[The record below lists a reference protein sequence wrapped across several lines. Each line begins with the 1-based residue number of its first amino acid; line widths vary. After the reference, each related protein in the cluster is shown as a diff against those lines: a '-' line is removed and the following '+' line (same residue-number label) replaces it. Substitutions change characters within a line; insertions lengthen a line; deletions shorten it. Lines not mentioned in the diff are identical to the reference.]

1 MKIINIKHKNNHV
14 RFYLGRCARAGRDGT
29 AYSIF
34 STDDQAHLLDLHL
47 FLSRPFSLYDSDSIG
62 TMPPDLIEE
71 EQKAVIDWFTDND
84 IAGVYKTSNNAYKH
98 YLQTRP
104 TASADSNK
112 RIKTVEFF
120 KLRTLS
126 DFTRPN
132 INEVEAKATK
142 KVEDA
147 DIKENF
153 GKILKE
159 DLLIQMKKYRPSGTV
174 FELNPHKQS
183 VPNEIMKQ
191 KREVHQ
197 KVIEKFKE
205 KIANNEENERTENE
219 TLKAKKKANLATEPS
234 EEYISSAFN
243 KILQS
248 KKRKDLEDEY
258 TKPAKKKKKIVVRD
272 EDNYIPYHASDK
284 HTEDGLAINSFNKDA
299 QNAEISVTAD
309 NQEGIQ
315 ISKKLQKWDRI
326 RKKMVTVQVGL
337 KIIFKILTIF
347 YD

>member
-1 MKIINIKHKNNHV
+1 
-14 RFYLGRCARAGRDGT
+14 
-29 AYSIF
+29 
-34 STDDQAHLLDLHL
+34 
-47 FLSRPFSLYDSDSIG
+47 
-62 TMPPDLIEE
+62 MPPDLIEE

-126 DFTRPN
+126 DLIRPN
-132 INEVEAKATK
+132 NKGVVEAKLTK
-142 KVEDA
+142 KIEDA

-153 GKILKE
+153 EKILKE
-159 DLLIQMKKYRPSGTV
+159 DLLIRMKKYRPSGTV

-205 KIANNEENERTENE
+205 KMAYNEETEKTVENE
-219 TLKAKKKANLATEPS
+219 KLKAKKKDSLTTEPS

-243 KILQS
+243 KILKS

-258 TKPAKKKKKIVVRD
+258 TKPAKKKKKVVVRD
-272 EDNYIPYHASDK
+272 EDNYIPYQASDK

-326 RKKMVTVQVGL
+326 RKKMVTVQVWHR
-337 KIIFKILTIF
+337 ILF
-347 YD
+347 F

>member
-1 MKIINIKHKNNHV
+1 
-14 RFYLGRCARAGRDGT
+14 
-29 AYSIF
+29 
-34 STDDQAHLLDLHL
+34 
-47 FLSRPFSLYDSDSIG
+47 
-62 TMPPDLIEE
+62 MPSDLIEE
-71 EQKAVIDWFTDND
+71 EQNAVIDWFTDHD

-112 RIKTVEFF
+112 RIKTLEFF

-126 DFTRPN
+126 DFF
-132 INEVEAKATK
+132 NESNKSLEVK
-142 KVEDA
+142 KKKNDDSDVKEDFE
-147 DIKENF
+147 KV
-153 GKILKE
+153 LKE
-159 DLLIQMKKYRPSGTV
+159 DLLIRMKKYRPAGTV

-197 KVIEKFKE
+197 AVIEKFKE
-205 KIANNEENERTENE
+205 KIANTEEYENKVE
-219 TLKAKKKANLATEPS
+219 KIKANKQKIASSEPS

-243 KILQS
+243 KVLKS
-248 KKRKDLEDEY
+248 KKRLNLDDEY
-258 TKPAKKKKKIVVRD
+258 TKPAKKKKKIVTKD
-272 EDNYIPYHASDK
+272 EDNYIPYHALDK
-284 HTEDGLAINSFNKDA
+284 HTEDGLAINSFSKDI

-326 RKKMVTVQVGL
+326 RKKMVTVQV
-337 KIIFKILTIF
+337 
-347 YD
+347 